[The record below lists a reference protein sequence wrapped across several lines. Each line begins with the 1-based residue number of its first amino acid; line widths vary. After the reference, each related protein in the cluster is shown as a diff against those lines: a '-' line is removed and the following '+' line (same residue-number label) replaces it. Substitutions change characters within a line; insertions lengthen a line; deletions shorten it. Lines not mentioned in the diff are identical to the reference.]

1 LSCNNAH
8 KLKGHNERWIDVS
21 WADDIVRDF
30 PVDVMVHV
38 KNQRGVL
45 ATVASAVSEADSNID
60 NVVVDERDGGYSDLR
75 LTIEVQ
81 HRQHLARVIRRLRRL
96 DMVERITRIN

>member
-1 LSCNNAH
+1 M
-8 KLKGHNERWIDVS
+8 I
-21 WADDIVRDF
+21 
-30 PVDVMVHV
+30 HV

-45 ATVASAVSEADSNID
+45 ATIAAVVSESDSNID

-75 LTIEVQ
+75 LTIEVAN
-81 HRQHLARVIRRLRRL
+81 RQHLARVIRRLRRL